1 LNLFNYKDEPP
12 SKRLLKQHFID
23 ANRGAFPQ
31 DTLNCVAHL
40 ILVIESPDEMM
51 SVALEFIVKKLE
63 ACRADIGFVRPQD
76 SIYRPA
82 FIYYNASSSP
92 LNCTGTVYSNQDRV
106 FQKTWHQR
114 LPVAC
119 DNVTSSPLLLDSR
132 KKFES
137 IQSKSILFQRL
148 VWDRSPLGMACIDFT
163 HEPHFWTQTEIEFV
177 AEFCETFL
185 GPLLGISHF
194 WHDPKKYQ
202 LIKKPTESELIAIKL
217 AAKGM
222 SYKQIANELGKS
234 VRTIENQLRNARD
247 TLNAA
252 NQAELITKCAIWL

>member
-1 LNLFNYKDEPP
+1 MNLFNYKNEPP
-12 SKRLLKQHFID
+12 SKRVLKQHFID
-23 ANRGAFPQ
+23 ANKGVFPQ

-40 ILVIESPDEMM
+40 ILSIESPDEMM
-51 SVALEFIVKKLE
+51 SVALAFIVKKFE

-76 SIYRPA
+76 SIYKPA
-82 FIYYNASSSP
+82 SIYFNASTDP
-92 LNCTGTVYSNQDRV
+92 LDCTGTVYSNQDRV

-114 LPVAC
+114 LPVTC
-119 DNVTSSPLLLDSR
+119 DNVHSNPLLYDSR

-148 VWDRSPLGMACIDFT
+148 VWDKNPVGMACIDFT
-163 HEPHFWTQTEIEFV
+163 HEHHVWTPSEIEFMGV
-177 AEFCETFL
+177 FCETFL

-202 LIKKPTESELIAIKL
+202 LIKKPTQSELMAIKL

-234 VRTIENQLRNARD
+234 VRTIENQLRSARD

-252 NQAELITKCAIWL
+252 NQAELITKCEIWL